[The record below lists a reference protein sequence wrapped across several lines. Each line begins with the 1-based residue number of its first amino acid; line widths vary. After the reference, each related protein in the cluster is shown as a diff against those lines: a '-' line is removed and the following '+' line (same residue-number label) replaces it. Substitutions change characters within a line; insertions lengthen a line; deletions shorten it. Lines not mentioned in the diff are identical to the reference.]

1 MKNYTSHLFKSL
13 FDFIEKPCTAVCLT
27 IGLSLVGTLS
37 AVSHESSNVA
47 SVNGSSHAQESTPLT
62 VSQHMPDGTYLYG
75 QSTEADQVGSAYMVL
90 DVEGDRIVGA
100 FYMPQSSFD
109 CFYGEV
115 QPRQLAL
122 NIIDSYERDV
132 YPYQVAVDQTGAVA
146 SASGEA
152 VPPTIE
158 GFYQLEELGAL
169 DRHVLEACRADIQ
182 DLN

>member
-1 MKNYTSHLFKSL
+1 
-13 FDFIEKPCTAVCLT
+13 
-27 IGLSLVGTLS
+27 
-37 AVSHESSNVA
+37 
-47 SVNGSSHAQESTPLT
+47 
-62 VSQHMPDGTYLYG
+62 MPDGTYLYG